1 MWWEFELMYAFR
13 LFFKEARSPPEAAF
27 TFLGCCCGDLLNKY
41 VCSVQS
47 RRSWRAFF
55 KCSIACSSSR
65 LDECLSAVTM
75 TLLNLLSSV
84 EFLSPVLISS
94 YELNRCCC
102 FLIRFW
108 RDFTWPRLALWPLLW
123 RAIRL
128 PCPRS
133 TELDTLEMAAFTS
146 FLIMSMDGALVFEIP
161 PLVFLFEL
169 RGISVCSF
177 CLEFY
182 FYIFSIFF
190 STSSTII

>member
-1 MWWEFELMYAFR
+1 MRIWVNVCFSSFSKRRGHLSGSLVLLWR
-13 LFFKEARSPPEAAF
+13 
-27 TFLGCCCGDLLNKY
+27 GDLLNKY

-55 KCSIACSSSR
+55 KCSMACSSSR
-65 LDECLSAVTM
+65 LDECLSAVTT

-102 FLIRFW
+102 FLSRFW

-123 RAIRL
+123 RAITL
-128 PCPRS
+128 PWPKS
-133 TELDTLEMAAFTS
+133 TELDTFEMAAFTS
-146 FLIMSMDGALVFEIP
+146 FLIISMEGALVFET
-161 PLVFLFEL
+161 PLLIFLLGL
-169 RGISVCSF
+169 RISACSYF
-177 CLEFY
+177 VEFY